1 MHVAALQDHSTGL
14 TGLPHLALLRQS
26 SERLGRLPSA
36 TQLGSGRASMLRQIG
51 AQCSA
56 CGQCSLVASEA
67 RRAGRLPLPLVWG
80 LGQETTLVTSS
91 SRCLWTLSD
100 HIPGSDTGTR
110 LASRGRLPAYA
121 SPTLQLCFVA
131 PALCFG
137 LGLTLTPGSPRKDAQ
152 QAVLSE
158 VSAPVQSGHLWWS
171 FFGCLSMP
179 CPTDQGL
186 LTYHPLR
193 TGLTFPRAAAGPRW

>member
-1 MHVAALQDHSTGL
+1 MLCPWAVQPSGQRGEEGWEAA
-14 TGLPHLALLRQS
+14 PA
-26 SERLGRLPSA
+26 
-36 TQLGSGRASMLRQIG
+36 
-51 AQCSA
+51 
-56 CGQCSLVASEA
+56 
-67 RRAGRLPLPLVWG
+67 LVWG
-80 LGQETTLVTSS
+80 LGQVTTLVTSS

-131 PALCFG
+131 SALCFG
-137 LGLTLTPGSPRKDAQ
+137 LGLTLTPGSPHKDAQ
-152 QAVLSE
+152 QAGLSE

-193 TGLTFPRAAAGPRW
+193 TGLTFLHAAAGPRR